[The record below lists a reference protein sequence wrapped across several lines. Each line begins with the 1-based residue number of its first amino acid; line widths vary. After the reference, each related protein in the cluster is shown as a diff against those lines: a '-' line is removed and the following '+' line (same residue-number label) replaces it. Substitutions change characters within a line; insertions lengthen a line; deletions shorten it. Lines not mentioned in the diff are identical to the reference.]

1 MNVANVP
8 SHPPIFDWNL
18 MKQIYYKRIFIKDSL
33 KYFANTYRG
42 PPTDYFWKAI
52 NCFTQKVHDSEYVCK
67 FLISHFLIKMLL
79 FPQVFSRAPPN
90 GSFWKCNKIYCFPQ

>member
-33 KYFANTYRG
+33 KYFANTYRRPLQLTVSG
-42 PPTDYFWKAI
+42 GLSI
-52 NCFTQKVHDSEYVCK
+52 V
-67 FLISHFLIKMLL
+67 SHK
-79 FPQVFSRAPPN
+79 
-90 GSFWKCNKIYCFPQ
+90 KCMILNMSANF